1 MLYNTLWYKHLVA
14 ALFAFFLKK
23 CIFVKNMSVMRKLLA
38 FALVLGLAACS
49 EKADVQWAPLQEHI
63 LSPWAAQ
70 VDPQN
75 PLPEYPRPQL
85 ERTHWLSLNGLWDYA
100 IGPKEGEQPAPEGKI
115 LVPFA
120 VESALSGVGRHITA
134 DDALWYSTC
143 FTVPRRW
150 KGQEIWLNF
159 QAVDWSTEV
168 WLNGQRVGSHTGGY
182 TAFSFNI
189 TPYLVKGKQQL
200 VVKVLDAT
208 DNDEQPRG
216 KQVSKPEGIWYTAV
230 SGIWQTVWIEPTPTK
245 GRIVNYSAVS
255 SEGASALTVTP
266 VVENAQP
273 GDRVDVRLMA
283 DGKVLLEE
291 VVPVGTPAVFRPEN
305 PHRWSPENP
314 YLYDLVFRL
323 ENEEGRPLDGA
334 KGYAALREVTEVT
347 DEAGHKRLG
356 LNGKPYFHFGPLDQ
370 GWWPDGLYT
379 APTDEAL
386 RYDIEQ
392 TKAFGYNMIRKH
404 IKVEPA
410 RWYYWCDRL
419 GILVWQDMP
428 CPTDSRHGRWQQH
441 GWAGPEDD
449 SRLTESAK
457 ATYYKEWGEIM
468 EQQQVFPCIVVWVP
482 FNEAWAQFDT
492 YKVVEFTKE
501 KDPSRLVNAASGGN
515 SYRDCGDIFDS
526 HNYPDPTMKFTSEGS
541 QIDVLGEYGG
551 IGWAVEGHLWQ
562 PDRNWGYVQ
571 FKSSDQVLAQYREYA
586 LQLKESIRDG
596 VSAAV
601 YTQTTDVEGEV
612 NGLMTYDRAVT
623 KMPADEL
630 YKINRE
636 VIEAL

>member
-1 MLYNTLWYKHLVA
+1 M
-14 ALFAFFLKK
+14 KK
-23 CIFVKNMSVMRKLLA
+23 FLA
-38 FALVLGLAACS
+38 FALVLGLAACT

-63 LSPWAAQ
+63 LTPWASQ

-85 ERTHWLSLNGLWDYA
+85 ERVAWQSLNGLWDYA

-134 DDALWYSTC
+134 DDALWYSTH
-143 FTVPRRW
+143 FSIPKKW

-189 TPYLVKGKQQL
+189 TPYIIKGKQQL

-208 DNDEQPRG
+208 DNNEQPRG
-216 KQVSKPEGIWYTAV
+216 KQVSKPEGIWYTPV
-230 SGIWQTVWIEPTPTK
+230 SGIWQTVWIEPTPTQA
-245 GRIVNYSAVS
+245 RLVNYKAVTED
-255 SEGASALTVTP
+255 EGESLVVTP
-266 VVENAQP
+266 VVEGTKE
-273 GDRVDVRLMA
+273 GDKVVVRFL
-283 DGKVLLEE
+283 DGPQLLEE
-291 VVPVGTPAVFRPEN
+291 HRLAPGQSVTLMPADPQL
-305 PHRWSPENP
+305 WSPERP
-314 YLYDLVFRL
+314 FLYGL
-323 ENEEGRPLDGA
+323 EFCIERDG
-334 KGYAALREVTEVT
+334 KMIDKVQGYAALREIKEMT
-347 DEAGHKRLG
+347 DEAGHKRIG
-356 LNGKPYFHFGPLDQ
+356 LNGKPYFQFGPLDQ

-392 TKAFGYNMIRKH
+392 TKAFGFNMIRKH

-410 RWYYWCDRL
+410 RWYYWCDKL

-428 CPTDSRHGRWQQH
+428 SVGDNRLGSWNMWS
-441 GWAGPEDD
+441 WASPEDD

-468 EQQQVFPCIVVWVP
+468 EQQQVFPCIAVWVP

-515 SYRDCGDIFDS
+515 SYRECGDIFDS
-526 HNYPDPTMKFTSEGS
+526 HNYPDPKMKFTSEGK

-551 IGWAVEGHLWQ
+551 IGWPVEGHLWQ

-571 FKSSDQVLAQYREYA
+571 YKSGEEVLAQYREYA
-586 LQLKESIRDG
+586 LQLEKIIAEG

>member
-1 MLYNTLWYKHLVA
+1 M
-14 ALFAFFLKK
+14 KK
-23 CIFVKNMSVMRKLLA
+23 FLA
-38 FALVLGLAACS
+38 FALVLGLAACT

-63 LSPWAAQ
+63 LTPWASQ

-85 ERTHWLSLNGLWDYA
+85 ERVAWQSLNGLWDYA

-134 DDALWYSTC
+134 DDALWYSTH
-143 FTVPRRW
+143 FSIPKKW

-189 TPYLVKGKQQL
+189 TPYIIKGKQQL

-208 DNDEQPRG
+208 DNNEQPRG
-216 KQVSKPEGIWYTAV
+216 KQVSKPEGIWYTPV
-230 SGIWQTVWIEPTPTK
+230 SGIWQTVWIEPTPTQA
-245 GRIVNYSAVS
+245 RLVNYKAVTED
-255 SEGASALTVTP
+255 EGESLVVTP
-266 VVENAQP
+266 VVEGTKE
-273 GDRVDVRLMA
+273 GDKVVVRFL
-283 DGKVLLEE
+283 DGPQLLEE
-291 VVPVGTPAVFRPEN
+291 HRLAPGQSVTLMPADPQL
-305 PHRWSPENP
+305 WSPERP
-314 YLYDLVFRL
+314 FLYGL
-323 ENEEGRPLDGA
+323 EFCIERDG
-334 KGYAALREVTEVT
+334 KMIDKVQGYAALREIKEMT
-347 DEAGHKRLG
+347 DEAGHKRIG
-356 LNGKPYFHFGPLDQ
+356 LNGKPYFQFGPLDQ

-392 TKAFGYNMIRKH
+392 TKAFGFNMIRKH

-410 RWYYWCDRL
+410 RWYYWCDKL

-428 CPTDSRHGRWQQH
+428 SVGDNRLGSWNMWS
-441 GWAGPEDD
+441 WASPEDD

-515 SYRDCGDIFDS
+515 SYRECGDIFDS
-526 HNYPDPTMKFTSEGS
+526 HNYPDPKMKFTSEGK

-551 IGWAVEGHLWQ
+551 IGWPVEGHLWQ

-571 FKSSDQVLAQYREYA
+571 YKSGEEVLAQYREYA
-586 LQLKESIRDG
+586 LQLEKIIAEG

>member
-1 MLYNTLWYKHLVA
+1 MR
-14 ALFAFFLKK
+14 KK
-23 CIFVKNMSVMRKLLA
+23 LIFVKNMTVMKKILA
-38 FALVLGLAACS
+38 FALVLGLAACT

-63 LSPWAAQ
+63 LTPWASQ
-70 VDPQN
+70 VDPLN

-85 ERTHWLSLNGLWDYA
+85 ERATWQSLNGLWDYA
-100 IGPKEGEQPAPEGKI
+100 IGPKEGEKPAPEGKI

-134 DDALWYSTC
+134 DDALWYSTS
-143 FTVPRRW
+143 FSIPRKW

-189 TPYLVKGKQQL
+189 TPYIIKGKQEL

-208 DNDEQPRG
+208 DNNEQPRG
-216 KQVSKPEGIWYTAV
+216 KQVSDPDGIWYTPV
-230 SGIWQTVWIEPTPTK
+230 SGIWQTVWLEPTPTAA
-245 GRIVNYSAVS
+245 RLVNYKAVTED
-255 SEGASALTVTP
+255 EGESLVVTP
-266 VVENAQP
+266 VVEGTKE
-273 GDRVDVRLMA
+273 GDKVVVRFL
-283 DGKVLLEE
+283 DGPQLLEE
-291 VVPVGTPAVFRPEN
+291 QKLNPGQSVTLMPADPQL
-305 PHRWSPENP
+305 WSPERP
-314 YLYDLVFRL
+314 FLYGL
-323 ENEEGRPLDGA
+323 ELSIEREGKVID
-334 KGYAALREVTEVT
+334 KVSGYAALRDIKEVT
-347 DEAGHKRLG
+347 DEAGHKRMS
-356 LNGKPYFHFGPLDQ
+356 LNGKPYFQFGPLDQ

-392 TKAFGYNMIRKH
+392 TKAFGFNMIRKH

-428 CPTDSRHGRWQQH
+428 SIGDNDLGRWNMWS
-441 GWAGPEDD
+441 WASPEDD
-449 SRLTESAK
+449 SKLTESAK

-468 EQQQVFPCIVVWVP
+468 DQLQPFPCIVVWVP

-515 SYRDCGDIFDS
+515 SYRECGDIFDS
-526 HNYPDPTMKFTSEGS
+526 HNYPDPHMKFTSEGK

-551 IGWAVEGHLWQ
+551 IGWPVEGHLWQ
-562 PDRNWGYVQ
+562 PERNWGYVQ
-571 FKSSDQVLAQYREYA
+571 YKSGEEVLAQYRDYA
-586 LQLKESIRDG
+586 LQLKKTIAEG

-623 KMPADEL
+623 KMPAEKL